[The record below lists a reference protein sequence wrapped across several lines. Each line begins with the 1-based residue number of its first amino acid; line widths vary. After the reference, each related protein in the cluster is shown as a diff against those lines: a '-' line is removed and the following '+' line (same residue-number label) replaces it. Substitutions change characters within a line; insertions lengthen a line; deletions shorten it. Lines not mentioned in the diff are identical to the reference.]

1 MTVEVSKS
9 NNYLVEL
16 KNTQELCSLLMKT
29 PHYAKMGQEGIFA
42 VVETAKSLNIDP
54 RLALG
59 GGLYYVKGKVEM
71 SARMM
76 AALIRQKKHSITRD
90 ARSNDK
96 ICILHGKRSDTKDC
110 WTESFSIDEARK
122 ANLTKNPVWQNF
134 TRDMLYAR
142 ALSRLARQLFPDI
155 IGNCYV
161 EGEISLDSNI
171 QPIQSMEAV
180 EETPQLT
187 SLREDQV
194 AQLEDALD
202 KVPDYKTIIVDFLN
216 KKGITHFHDIPKE
229 MFAKILAKA
238 QLEYDHLQQERM
250 EA

>member
-1 MTVEVSKS
+1 MTVEVAKQH
-9 NNYLVEL
+9 NYLVEL

-29 PHYAKMGQEGIFA
+29 PHYSRMGQEGIFA

-90 ARSNDK
+90 AKSNDK

-110 WTESFSIDEARK
+110 WTESFSIEEARK

-142 ALSRLARQLFPDI
+142 ALSRLARQLFPDV

-161 EGEISLDSNI
+161 EGEISLDNNI
-171 QPIQSMEAV
+171 QPIKSIETV
-180 EETPQLT
+180 EEAPQQT
-187 SLREDQV
+187 SLNDEEVFR
-194 AQLEDALD
+194 LEDALD
-202 KVPDYKTIIVDFLN
+202 KVPDYKTIIVEFLN
-216 KKGITHFHDIPKE
+216 KKGIPDFHDIPKE